1 MTSLNNIFDPLHVAL
16 NNSNNVNWI
25 LKLNVFCIDNKHNLI
40 IVINILFIYFINHL
54 FLNLVEVS

>member
-1 MTSLNNIFDPLHVAL
+1 MTSLNNIFDPMHLAL

-40 IVINILFIYFINHL
+40 IVINIAINH
-54 FLNLVEVS
+54 FILNLVEVS